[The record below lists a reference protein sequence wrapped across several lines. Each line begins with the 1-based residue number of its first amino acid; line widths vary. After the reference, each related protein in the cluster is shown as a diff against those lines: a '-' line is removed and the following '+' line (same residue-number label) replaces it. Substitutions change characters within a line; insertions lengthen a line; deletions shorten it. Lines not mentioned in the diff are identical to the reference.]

1 METAFQA
8 IDAAAAAVPVPRP
21 GLRVPTALAYHPK
34 GLPPAAALP
43 SLTQMSDPECKVNLR
58 AQRNFASVGQ
68 LASWLQLLTAAAG
81 LGGAGVALRECSRL
95 IGVAQP
101 LAGAWLQA
109 VPGPSQ
115 FRLRSSLYV
124 IALQRRLGLPIAMAT
139 AADVTAA
146 ESLGDELLKG
156 CEHTTRHNRV
166 VEAWVRAV
174 QAARGAAHTRATAE
188 APEWSAPS
196 VPDFVS
202 EYAGQAGAHQAGEVK
217 VYNTIVSD
225 AAQLLRGATSAFGA
239 TRARLL
245 EENLGDDVPPD
256 VQLPPRAAGAPPRDA
271 KYAEALAGGHEVLV
285 LIAEVWGGFSP
296 ESMRFLGELAQARGD
311 GVDLE
316 RASATWS
323 TTSFTSYHGQL
334 LSLAVQW
341 GVAIEIERSIHKR
354 ARFA

>member
-1 METAFQA
+1 MC
-8 IDAAAAAVPVPRP
+8 DVD
-21 GLRVPTALAYHPK
+21 HP
-34 GLPPAAALP
+34 
-43 SLTQMSDPECKVNLR
+43 
-58 AQRNFASVGQ
+58 
-68 LASWLQLLTAAAG
+68 
-81 LGGAGVALRECSRL
+81 
-95 IGVAQP
+95 
-101 LAGAWLQA
+101 
-109 VPGPSQ
+109 
-115 FRLRSSLYV
+115 
-124 IALQRRLGLPIAMAT
+124 
-139 AADVTAA
+139 
-146 ESLGDELLKG
+146 G

-166 VEAWVRAV
+166 VAAWVRAV

-188 APEWSAPS
+188 APAWSAPS

-217 VYNTIVSD
+217 VYNPIVVD
-225 AAQLLRGATSAFGA
+225 AAQLLRGATQAFGA

-245 EENLGDDVPPD
+245 AENLGDDAPPD
-256 VQLPPRAAGAPPRDA
+256 VVPPRAAGAPPRDA
-271 KYAEALAGGHEVLV
+271 KYRAALDNGHEVLV

-341 GVAIEIERSIHKR
+341 GVAIEIERSIQKR